1 MNEKD
6 EIARLKAEIADLC
19 RQRGALIAAKNEAR
33 ERAKLLENA
42 LKDAF
47 VFVKS
52 GKAGNVTGREILLCN
67 IRAALEDAGWAIY
80 FAWDESGSH
89 SHVVFERFNLF
100 EQYNLDEHNEQN
112 EDWADDIS
120 SQTYPWRA

>member
-1 MNEKD
+1 MDETTKLKD
-6 EIARLKAEIADLC
+6 EIARLRAEIADLC

-33 ERAKLLENA
+33 EKAKLLENA

-89 SHVVFERFNLF
+89 SHVVFERFNL
-100 EQYNLDEHNEQN
+100 DEYDEQN

>member
-6 EIARLKAEIADLC
+6 EIARLRAEVADLC

-33 ERAKLLENA
+33 EKAKLLEDA

-52 GKAGNVTGREILLCN
+52 GMAGNVAGREVLLCN
-67 IRAALEDAGWAIY
+67 MRKALEDAGWAIHL
-80 FAWDESGSH
+80 AQGDGGPR
-89 SHVVFERFNLF
+89 VDFERFDP
-100 EQYNLDEHNEQN
+100 DEYDEQN